1 MPGPRSGGN
10 RFADRDDAGRRLADV
25 VRDAGPYDEPIVL
38 GLPRGGVPVAR
49 PVAEALGAPL
59 DVLVVRKLGAPS
71 NEEVAMGAI
80 GPGGVRVLDDRVVGM
95 VGVDDATLDRIERR
109 EAAELERRERVFREG
124 RAPLDLT
131 GRTAVI
137 VDDGVATGATA
148 KVACRVARALG
159 ATRVVLAVPVAP
171 SEWRERIGPVAD
183 DFVAVREERD
193 FWAVGQYYRDFRQT
207 TDDEVLALLRD

>member
-1 MPGPRSGGN
+1 MPGPRP
-10 RFADRDDAGRRLADV
+10 FADREDAGRRLADV
-25 VRDAGPYDEPIVL
+25 VRAAGPFARPIVL

-95 VGVDDATLDRIERR
+95 IGADDETVGRIEKR
-109 EAAELERRERVFREG
+109 EAAELERRERVFRAG

-131 GRTAVI
+131 GRTALI

-148 KVACRVARALG
+148 GVACRVARAMG
-159 ATRVVLAVPVAP
+159 AVRIVLAVPIAP

-193 FWAVGQYYRDFRQT
+193 LWSVGQYYRDFRQT
-207 TDDEVLALLRD
+207 TDAEVLALLRD